1 MTNMATLPYLAYV
14 AMTFVMRVQY
24 TLVSAF
30 YDLGRDKWAE
40 MPRGIDKYFANAQR
54 TLRFPNPM
62 VIYTSPDLIDKV
74 TLALSGSGE
83 TAVMS
88 KHRCLRVSCLGTRA
102 CVTC

>member
-1 MTNMATLPYLAYV
+1 MTLV
-14 AMTFVMRVQY
+14 VRVQY

-40 MPRGIDKYFANAQR
+40 MPRGIDKYFDNAQR

-74 TLALSGSGE
+74 NLVLEARE
-83 TAVMS
+83 QTAVS
-88 KHRCLRVSCLGTRA
+88 PITGCRA
-102 CVTC
+102 YCA